1 MPKLTYKTLAAYF
14 GKDRPS
20 QADTAATLGITE
32 SYLSLIISGDR
43 QPSLDL
49 AVRISDL
56 TGVPVDTLIKT

>member
-14 GKDRPS
+14 GQDRPS
-20 QADTAATLGITE
+20 QAEVADTLGITQG
-32 SYLSLIISGDR
+32 YLSLIVSGDR